1 MNREFCTIG
10 KVSRKSRKRTI
21 SVEALSKEIRV
32 YLSIFLKYIITFFWM
47 SSPYMGLTPVKIL
60 CLTVITKHH
69 SMGEKD
75 FNNKRKF
82 WEVTGFFFF
91 FPKRARHYFVYK
103 AGTLAFITRVKLV
116 LRKDYFNYTRQG
128 KS

>member
-1 MNREFCTIG
+1 MKHEYKMNREFCTIG

-75 FNNKRKF
+75 FNNKTKENF
-82 WEVTGFFFF
+82 
-91 FPKRARHYFVYK
+91 
-103 AGTLAFITRVKLV
+103 
-116 LRKDYFNYTRQG
+116 G
-128 KS
+128 K

>member
-1 MNREFCTIG
+1 
-10 KVSRKSRKRTI
+10 
-21 SVEALSKEIRV
+21 
-32 YLSIFLKYIITFFWM
+32 M

-69 SMGEKD
+69 TMGEKD

-91 FPKRARHYFVYK
+91 FSQESQA
-103 AGTLAFITRVKLV
+103 LLCI
-116 LRKDYFNYTRQG
+116 QG
-128 KS
+128 RYSGFYYQSKIGAQERLF